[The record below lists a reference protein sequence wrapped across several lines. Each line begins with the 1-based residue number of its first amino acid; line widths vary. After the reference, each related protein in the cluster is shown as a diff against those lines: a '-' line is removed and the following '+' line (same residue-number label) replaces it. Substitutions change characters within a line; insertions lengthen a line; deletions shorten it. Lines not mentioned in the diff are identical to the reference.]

1 MTFEWLVDGNPI
13 STNTNTSY
21 VFTNNTVDSVTYE
34 VILNGLTSHGCESS
48 DTMYITIHPDPV
60 SEINASAAIMTPQ
73 IVSICYDSNVISAE
87 LYNK

>member
-34 VILNGLTSHGCESS
+34 VILNGLTSHGCSF
-48 DTMYITIHPDPV
+48 
-60 SEINASAAIMTPQ
+60 
-73 IVSICYDSNVISAE
+73 
-87 LYNK
+87 